1 MTREYRVTPGELT
14 IRATSSNAIQ
24 FQLLSGTAG
33 IDFTSP
39 VMGTVELW
47 LKDQAGGTS
56 MTDNLTGKLSI
67 NGSAGGSVTWTPGTG
82 DLVAGS
88 APYRAYFKLKPA
100 GGQYFV
106 PESTELTINIREA
119 F

>member
-1 MTREYRVTPGELT
+1 MSRNYRVIPAELT

-24 FQLLSGTAG
+24 FQLFSGTVAL
-33 IDFTSP
+33 DFTSP

-47 LKDQAGGTS
+47 LKDAEGGTS

-67 NGSAGGSVTWTPGTG
+67 NGSAGGSISWTPGTG
-82 DLVAGS
+82 DVVAGS

-100 GGQYFV
+100 GAQYFV
-106 PESTELTINIREA
+106 PEATELTIHVREA
-119 F
+119 Y